1 MIPDQRTVLLHQR
14 HVGVFPSEDAGKNCL
29 SNVSIVSFVS
39 ICQAFF
45 FLAAKYAHLYKQ
57 RDPMNKFEKQLEKWN
72 KGILRGA
79 QAKLAK
85 TLGVSTA
92 TTALWTTGKRS
103 PSKGYVE
110 QMAKLFDMDALDVYK
125 LFDRRSVI
133 YPDPPN
139 VSSAR
144 MLHDRHSNEF
154 GYNMQPHSINEEK
167 TEPSNS
173 VQLPFLNEVPS
184 NVEEHNE
191 NDILEWWSVPRRF
204 AQGSKCILRAS
215 QIGLQHVSSDDLCF
229 IKPFTREQ
237 ENEWVVFRTPTG
249 QHVCRQIRLHK
260 GQTLYCQP
268 ESQNG
273 QKQKPGRP
281 IGVVIKLIRQL

>member
-1 MIPDQRTVLLHQR
+1 
-14 HVGVFPSEDAGKNCL
+14 
-29 SNVSIVSFVS
+29 
-39 ICQAFF
+39 
-45 FLAAKYAHLYKQ
+45 
-57 RDPMNKFEKQLEKWN
+57 MNKFEKQLEKWN

-133 YPDPPN
+133 YPAPPN

-191 NDILEWWSVPRRF
+191 NDIL
-204 AQGSKCILRAS
+204 GAS

>member
-1 MIPDQRTVLLHQR
+1 MIPDQKTVLLHQR
-14 HVGVFPSEDAGKNCL
+14 HDGVFPSEDAGKNCL

-57 RDPMNKFEKQLEKWN
+57 RYPMNKFEKQLEKWN

-154 GYNMQPHSINEEK
+154 GYNMQPHSINEEI
-167 TEPSNS
+167 
-173 VQLPFLNEVPS
+173 LPDS
-184 NVEEHNE
+184 
-191 NDILEWWSVPRRF
+191 I
-204 AQGSKCILRAS
+204 ILRNTAPGPTRCVCPIYS
-215 QIGLQHVSSDDLCF
+215 SSDFGRNRSANGSYTIVLFFNLC
-229 IKPFTREQ
+229 K
-237 ENEWVVFRTPTG
+237 NNYKS
-249 QHVCRQIRLHK
+249 CRLQA
-260 GQTLYCQP
+260 
-268 ESQNG
+268 
-273 QKQKPGRP
+273 
-281 IGVVIKLIRQL
+281 